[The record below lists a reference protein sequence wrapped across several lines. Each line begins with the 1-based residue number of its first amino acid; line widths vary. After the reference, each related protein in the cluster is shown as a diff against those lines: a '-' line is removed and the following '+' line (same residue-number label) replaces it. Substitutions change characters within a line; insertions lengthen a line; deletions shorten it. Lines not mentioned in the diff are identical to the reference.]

1 MKSWIGASGRQWGKG
16 LGKRGEE
23 AWRKRAGEGLGGGT
37 VNVNFPRPVANQAN
51 YAEPRK
57 KHGYN

>member
-1 MKSWIGASGRQWGKG
+1 MGDGPGEDSGRRAWGKG
-16 LGKRGEE
+16 EGE
-23 AWRKRAGEGLGGGT
+23 AWRKRAREGLEGGT
-37 VNVNFPRPVANQAN
+37 INVNFPRPVANQAN